1 MNKVIILIVA
11 FVTHYTT
18 LYGAN
23 RSLLD
28 LIDGLSVLG
37 VQAFVVVPSDG
48 DFVFALQKRKIP
60 FLIVAHQWWA
70 SDVTNPEGAS
80 NKIIQYMKW
89 RKAVFYRF
97 RKNIS
102 LVTLVA
108 RKFREWDVDVIYT
121 NSSVIPLGAL
131 VSLWIGKSHIWHIRE
146 FGDLDYQLTYDWG
159 KYLTNFLFR
168 RAKAQI
174 YNSEAISAHF
184 VTRVLNGKGHT
195 VYNGVLRKDEMY
207 KLRENVNLKAT
218 KHDKFVFA
226 IVGFIH
232 PNKGQATAIRA
243 LSVLNDSFSDVELI
257 IAGDG
262 GDVKYLNDLAM
273 NCGVLEKV
281 KFLGYVENQYEV
293 FMQSDAV
300 LMCSKYEAMGRVTVE
315 AMAASK
321 PVIGYKSGGTVE
333 LILDE
338 FNGLLYEGGYRE
350 LAACMHRFVER
361 PQWAREMGENG
372 WQIAA
377 DKFTIETYA
386 TKINNIIEAVVN
398 NSAFPVS
405 KCKGAA

>member
-1 MNKVIILIVA
+1 MKVA

-48 DFVFALQKRKIP
+48 DFVCALKKRKIP
-60 FLIVAHQWWA
+60 FLIVAHQWWS
-70 SDVTNPEGAS
+70 SDVTSQDGAS
-80 NKIIQYMKW
+80 NRVIQYLKW
-89 RKAVFYRF
+89 CKSIFYRF
-97 RKNIS
+97 RRNIS
-102 LVTLVA
+102 FVTLVA
-108 RKFREWDVDVIYT
+108 RQLREWNVDVIYT

-131 VSLWIGKSHIWHIRE
+131 VALWMGKPHIWHIRE
-146 FGDLDYQLTYDWG
+146 FGDLDYRLTYDWG
-159 KYLTNFLFR
+159 KSLTNYFFCK
-168 RAKAQI
+168 AQAQI

-184 VTRVLNGKGHT
+184 AARVHKGKGHI
-195 VYNGVLRKDEMY
+195 VYNGVLRKDEMFE
-207 KLRENVNLKAT
+207 LRERVNVKAT

-232 PNKGQATAIRA
+232 PNKGQDAAIRA

-262 GDVKYLNDLAM
+262 GDAKYLNDLAR
-273 NCGVLEKV
+273 NCGILEKV
-281 KFLGYVENQYEV
+281 KFLGYVENPYEV

-333 LILDE
+333 LILHE

-350 LAACMHRFVER
+350 LAVCMRRFVER
-361 PQWAREMGENG
+361 PQWAKEMGENG
-372 WQIAA
+372 WRIATA
-377 DKFTIETYA
+377 RFTIETYA
-386 TKINNIIEAVVN
+386 TKIKTIIEAVGN
-398 NSAFPVS
+398 NSALQLPHAKVQHD
-405 KCKGAA
+405 AV